1 MGGRFLGRP
10 CPWRLIV
17 DQLRA
22 LRRNC
27 AVHHLSPSPVLPI
40 RKAIANASTLR
51 LPASERVPRATRRGS
66 GHLLQPKSLG
76 LRSTSHPVEPA
87 TSVDVT
93 GFLGCSHA
101 TRSAA
106 AAATPQGRNAVR
118 PTGKGAAPRGLGGP
132 FATPLRFG
140 AWPGTPSPTQFYT
153 RFGSDTCHS
162 HGNRTRPLPGLA
174 PPVVSAAVILTQV
187 AD

>member
-22 LRRNC
+22 LRRNS

-51 LPASERVPRATRRGS
+51 LPAAERVPRATRRGS

-76 LRSTSHPVEPA
+76 LRSTSHPVEPQPA
-87 TSVDVT
+87 TVLMLQGSWAVVT
-93 GFLGCSHA
+93 PPDPPQPPQRLRDATLSAQPGKERRRGGWGDHSRHRSHL
-101 TRSAA
+101 
-106 AAATPQGRNAVR
+106 
-118 PTGKGAAPRGLGGP
+118 GLGPARRAQLNSIRASG
-132 FATPLRFG
+132 
-140 AWPGTPSPTQFYT
+140 QT
-153 RFGSDTCHS
+153 RVT
-162 HGNRTRPLPGLA
+162 RTEIALA
-174 PPVVSAAVILTQV
+174 PYPALPRPCFRV
-187 AD
+187 